1 MPGRAASGR
10 GSFEKWLAPNVTL
23 PNVNCTRY
31 SLPAIVVCPRL
42 LAPDSCVCPQL
53 AMSPTGFRFRTTL
66 CVPGCLCPVAYPKQ
80 LCVSPHVG
88 SPGLVPCVSPRLVR
102 EEERFRR
109 EIGHVDRDFQR
120 YLRTGE
126 VAQRLSERKLDF
138 GRPSFDDKLSWQ
150 VVNWDRQWQALA
162 RLEARMKDVD

>member
-1 MPGRAASGR
+1 M
-10 GSFEKWLAPNVTL
+10 
-23 PNVNCTRY
+23 
-31 SLPAIVVCPRL
+31 
-42 LAPDSCVCPQL
+42 
-53 AMSPTGFRFRTTL
+53 
-66 CVPGCLCPVAYPKQ
+66 
-80 LCVSPHVG
+80 
-88 SPGLVPCVSPRLVR
+88 SPRLVR